1 MSIARK
7 VDARAIHEI
16 AMTWRL
22 GEAMER
28 VNLEEKSLTWV
39 GTA

>member
-22 GEAMER
+22 GEA
-28 VNLEEKSLTWV
+28 NLEEKSLTWV